1 MKASCGRI
9 VSICIILC
17 KEYQTYEIEI
27 FVIRILTLDDL
38 LGLGVDRGRLSVVNL
53 LNQVEG
59 DVLALLAG
67 LEGDRG
73 GISKLELFG
82 VEGGRRDISALA
94 LQVEGDVEG
103 VARRLLV
110 LLDR

>member
-1 MKASCGRI
+1 M
-9 VSICIILC
+9 LC
-17 KEYQTYEIEI
+17 KEYHTYDI
-27 FVIRILTLDDL
+27 FIRNLTLGVL
-38 LGLGVDRGRLSVVNL
+38 LGLGVGRSCLSVVDL
-53 LNQVEG
+53 VDQVEG

-82 VEGGRRDISALA
+82 VEGGRGDISALA